1 MAASSLSFADFPLL
15 GPFSQA
21 SSSTGAALKAA
32 SACFLWH
39 VITALMALLKALA
52 IASAHLSVAATFGAD
67 GLSLLPGTHPVSSV
81 AHDVAPPASLQ
92 SKCLPGPGGVAIAPP
107 AVSRSKLP
115 RVVAS
120 RRFMGF
126 LRWSLPRG
134 GRPGGT
140 GPKGPAARGLPPAAR
155 RCQWVN

>member
-39 VITALMALLKALA
+39 VITALTALLKALA
-52 IASAHLSVAATFGAD
+52 RASAHLSVAATFGAD
-67 GLSLLPGTHPVSSV
+67 GSSLLPGTHPVSSL
-81 AHDVAPPASLQ
+81 AQDMAPPASLQ

-107 AVSRSKLP
+107 AVRRSTLP
-115 RVVAS
+115 KVAAR

-126 LRWSLPRG
+126 LRWCLPRG
-134 GRPGGT
+134 GGRE
-140 GPKGPAARGLPPAAR
+140 GPTTRSRQLAAYPP
-155 RCQWVN
+155 